1 MAVVGAE
8 IAKPASQGGDMDVL
22 DATPWGTDWAWG
34 LPLILLNVII
44 HVFGLAF
51 IYDAFT
57 VLLRETTAR
66 RRFMIRFAEVMSVS
80 VLLIVVLHGLEA
92 ITWAVAYLSLGA
104 IPDSKSAMLYSLGA
118 MTGFGVGNI
127 SLPAHW
133 QMMGVL
139 QSLAGVLLFG
149 LTTAF
154 MFAMFQAVWPSQQQP
169 TRDVPRRDN
178 GDAGR

>member
-1 MAVVGAE
+1 
-8 IAKPASQGGDMDVL
+8 MDVL
-22 DATPWGTDWAWG
+22 NATTWSTDWAWS
-34 LPLILLNVII
+34 LPLILLNVVI

-57 VLLRETTAR
+57 FLMREIKVR

-92 ITWAVAYLSLGA
+92 VAWALAYLALGA
-104 IPDSKSAMLYSLGA
+104 LPDSKSAMLYSVGA
-118 MTGFGVGNI
+118 MTGFGAGNV
-127 SLPAHW
+127 SLPAQW

-154 MFAMFQAVWPSQQQP
+154 MFAMFQAVWPSQQP
-169 TRDVPRRDN
+169 SADEN
-178 GDAGR
+178 ISS

>member
-1 MAVVGAE
+1 
-8 IAKPASQGGDMDVL
+8 MDVL
-22 DATPWGTDWAWG
+22 DAAPWGTDWAWS

-51 IYDAFT
+51 IYDAFI
-57 VLLRETTAR
+57 VLFRKKKVR

-92 ITWAVAYLSLGA
+92 VTWALAYLALGVL
-104 IPDSKSAMLYSLGA
+104 PDSKSAMLYSLGA
-118 MTGFGVGNI
+118 MTGFGTGNV

-154 MFAMFQAVWPSQQQP
+154 MFAMFQAVWPSQQAPPMGSDRQAG
-169 TRDVPRRDN
+169 RDV
-178 GDAGR
+178 

>member
-1 MAVVGAE
+1 
-8 IAKPASQGGDMDVL
+8 MDVL
-22 DATPWGTDWAWG
+22 DAAPWGTDWAWS

-51 IYDAFT
+51 IYDAFI
-57 VLLRETTAR
+57 VLFRKKKVR

-92 ITWAVAYLSLGA
+92 VTWALAYLALGVL
-104 IPDSKSAMLYSLGA
+104 PDSKSAMLYSLGA
-118 MTGFGVGNI
+118 MTGFGTGNV

-154 MFAMFQAVWPSQQQP
+154 MFAMFQAVWPPQQ
-169 TRDVPRRDN
+169 RSAEKN
-178 GDAGR
+178 ISS

>member
-1 MAVVGAE
+1 
-8 IAKPASQGGDMDVL
+8 MDIF
-22 DATPWGTDWAWG
+22 DATPWGTDWAWS
-34 LPLILLNVII
+34 LPLILLNVVI
-44 HVFGLAF
+44 HVFGLAL

-57 VLLRETTAR
+57 FLLREITVR
-66 RRFMIRFAEVMSVS
+66 RRFMIRFAEVMSAA

-92 ITWAVAYLSLGA
+92 VTWALAYLALGA
-104 IPDSKSAMLYSLGA
+104 LPDSKSAMLYSVGA
-118 MTGFGVGNI
+118 MTGFGSGTV

-169 TRDVPRRDN
+169 GAAPVNREQPESGTGPLI
-178 GDAGR
+178 

>member
-1 MAVVGAE
+1 
-8 IAKPASQGGDMDVL
+8 MDVL
-22 DATPWGTDWAWG
+22 NEAPWGTDWAWS

-57 VLLRETTAR
+57 FLLREIKAR
-66 RRFMIRFAEVMSVS
+66 RRFMVRFAEVMSVS
-80 VLLIVVLHGLEA
+80 VLLIVVLHALGA
-92 ITWAVAYLSLGA
+92 IAWALAYLSLGA
-104 IPDSKSAMLYSLGA
+104 LPNAKTAMLYSLGA
-118 MTGFGVGNI
+118 MTGFGAGNI
-127 SLPAHW
+127 SLPPHW

-154 MFAMFQAVWPSQQQP
+154 MFAMFQAVWPSQQRP
-169 TRDVPRRDN
+169 TIGGPPRDR
-178 GDAGR
+178 

>member
-1 MAVVGAE
+1 
-8 IAKPASQGGDMDVL
+8 MDSL
-22 DATPWGTDWAWG
+22 NATPWSADWAWS

-57 VLLRETTAR
+57 FLLREIKVR

-92 ITWAVAYLSLGA
+92 VTWALAYLFLGA
-104 IPDSKSAMLYSLGA
+104 LSDAKSAMLYSVGA
-118 MTGFGVGNI
+118 MTGFGAGNI
-127 SLPAHW
+127 TLPAHW

-154 MFAMFQAVWPSQQQP
+154 MFAMFQAVWPSQQ
-169 TRDVPRRDN
+169 RSAEKDISS
-178 GDAGR
+178 

>member
-1 MAVVGAE
+1 LRTEG
-8 IAKPASQGGDMDVL
+8 PQGSEMDSL
-22 DATPWGTDWAWG
+22 NATPWGADWAWS

-57 VLLRETTAR
+57 FLLREIKVR

-80 VLLIVVLHGLEA
+80 VLLIIVLHGLEA
-92 ITWAVAYLSLGA
+92 VTWALAYLFLGA
-104 IPDSKSAMLYSLGA
+104 LSDAKSAMLYSVGA
-118 MTGFGVGNI
+118 MTGFGAGNI
-127 SLPAHW
+127 TLPAHW

-154 MFAMFQAVWPSQQQP
+154 MFAMFQAVWPSQKGAAAN
-169 TRDVPRRDN
+169 DVSS
-178 GDAGR
+178 

>member
-1 MAVVGAE
+1 
-8 IAKPASQGGDMDVL
+8 MDIL
-22 DATPWGTDWAWG
+22 DATPWGTDWAWS

-57 VLLRETTAR
+57 FLLREIKVR

-80 VLLIVVLHGLEA
+80 VFLIVVLHALEA
-92 ITWAVAYLSLGA
+92 VTWALAYRWLGA
-104 IPDSKSAMLYSLGA
+104 ISDNKSAMLYSVGA
-118 MTGFGVGNI
+118 MTGFGAENI

-154 MFAMFQAVWPSQQQP
+154 MFAMFQAVWPSQQRS
-169 TRDVPRRDN
+169 TEENIHRD
-178 GDAGR
+178 

>member
-1 MAVVGAE
+1 
-8 IAKPASQGGDMDVL
+8 MDVL
-22 DATPWGTDWAWG
+22 NATPWGTDWAWS

-51 IYDAFT
+51 IYDAFI
-57 VLLRETTAR
+57 VLFRKKKVR

-92 ITWAVAYLSLGA
+92 VTWALAYLFLGA
-104 IPDSKSAMLYSLGA
+104 LSDSKSAMLYSLGA
-118 MTGFGVGNI
+118 MTGFGAGNI
-127 SLPAHW
+127 SLPAHC

-154 MFAMFQAVWPSQQQP
+154 MFAMFQAVWPSQQS
-169 TRDVPRRDN
+169 TAD
-178 GDAGR
+178 

>member
-1 MAVVGAE
+1 
-8 IAKPASQGGDMDVL
+8 MDVQ
-22 DATPWGTDWAWG
+22 DVAPWGVDWAWS
-34 LPLILLNVII
+34 LPLILVNVVI

-57 VLLRETTAR
+57 LFLREIKVR
-66 RRFMIRFAEVMSVS
+66 RSFMIRFAEVMSAA
-80 VLLIVVLHGLEA
+80 VLLIVVLHALGA
-92 ITWAVAYLSLGA
+92 IAWALAYLSLGA
-104 IPDSKSAMLYSLGA
+104 LPNAKTAMLYSLGA
-118 MTGFGVGNI
+118 MTGFGAGDI

-169 TRDVPRRDN
+169 TIGDPPRDRQ
-178 GDAGR
+178 A